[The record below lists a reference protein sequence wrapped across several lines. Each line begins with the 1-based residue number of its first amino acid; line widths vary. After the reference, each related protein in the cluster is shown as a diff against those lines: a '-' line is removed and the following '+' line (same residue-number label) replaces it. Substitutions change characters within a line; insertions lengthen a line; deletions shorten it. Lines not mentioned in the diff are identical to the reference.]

1 MISAKD
7 EGMKAS
13 TATLNIIVTDVNDQN
28 PAFKN
33 LPYSFRVKEGEV
45 GAYVGRVAAEDSDVG
60 NNANISYS
68 LPEEVPFSIEDFSG
82 KIFTKTS
89 LDFETR
95 DVYMVVVTANS
106 LMTNRTR

>member
-13 TATLNIIVTDVNDQN
+13 TATVNIIVTDVNDQN

-45 GAYVGRVAAEDSDVG
+45 GAFVGKSSG
-60 NNANISYS
+60 FLSS
-68 LPEEVPFSIEDFSG
+68 L
-82 KIFTKTS
+82 
-89 LDFETR
+89 R
-95 DVYMVVVTANS
+95 
-106 LMTNRTR
+106 